1 MKFKKILIFLLL
13 SIFAF
18 SKSPQALITSTTY
31 KQGIYN
37 ISEDK
42 GLNSTAKLLT
52 PNNIT
57 SLIVFDTNSNEKF
70 YKRFDTEDEVITLG
84 SIKKGDIII
93 IAGRGEISINFIS

>member
-1 MKFKKILIFLLL
+1 MKIIKFSIVFLI
-13 SIFAF
+13 SVIAF
-18 SKSPQALITSTTY
+18 TVIPKAITSPVNY